1 MTNENGSSDDDGSV
15 TVQPDIATH
24 GASGHS
30 MGGGTHTERNSDPN
44 PFEESADYEIE
55 IRQARQTTTLEV
67 EEGDY
72 IALTN
77 ERGEEIAYV
86 AVTDSFDE

>member
-1 MTNENGSSDDDGSV
+1 MSDKNGDNDESV
-15 TVQPDIATH
+15 TIQPDIATH
-24 GASGHS
+24 GASGHN
-30 MGGGTHTERNSDPN
+30 MGGGTHTQRNSDVN
-44 PFEESADYEIE
+44 PFEDDPDYEIE
-55 IRQARQTTTLEV
+55 IRQARQTTTLKV

-86 AVTDSFDE
+86 AVTDNLNE